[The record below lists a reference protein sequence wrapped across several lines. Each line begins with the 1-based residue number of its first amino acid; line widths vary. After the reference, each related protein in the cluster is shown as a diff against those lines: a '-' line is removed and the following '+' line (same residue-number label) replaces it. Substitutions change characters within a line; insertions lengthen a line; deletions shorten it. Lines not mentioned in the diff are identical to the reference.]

1 MNNNYSFYNWFQK
14 IISICID
21 IFFVGAV
28 LATIYVFTSPFSGW
42 IKYLLFVVGI
52 IGYGVVYYFFR
63 DYVYKYLNILLDK
76 VSKLDKKKMAIII
89 FVTMLITKIIY
100 TMFFN
105 FDATDGGDIEI
116 YNDIAEQ
123 IVNSGN
129 IHSNAISHLY
139 GVALHFALFKFLNI
153 PLHVGLFVFILIG
166 TLANFYS
173 FSNIVGKD
181 KAFLVVML
189 YIIMP
194 STALLS
200 LCPTH
205 EVIFYAYLSL
215 TLFLLN
221 LMIGSNNKY
230 KTILYSFL
238 CIVFVVLGC
247 VVNPGGMLIYIVM
260 ILCVLFTN
268 IDKYKKIMII
278 FTLIMSIL
286 LGNVVNK
293 VLDVDEYVTTM
304 NTYTILIHGSN
315 PNSLGE
321 QVDGYPLKA
330 MRMYIYTRE
339 DLMDFSKQSFMISG
353 RHILFEQ
360 YKYLLLHPV
369 TFIRLIIHKMYILW
383 SGVHY
388 PIELANHYGAMN
400 NVVYYL
406 LLVVNTLIYL
416 LGLTIGLFSRNKQSD
431 KIGISIYKLEFLGV
445 FALTMLCVVLNKYS
459 IYATIFIYLI
469 SFYRMGD
476 RNEE

>member
-63 DYVYKYLNILLDK
+63 DYIYKYLNILLGK

-89 FVTMLITKIIY
+89 FVTMLIMKIIY

-116 YNDIAEQ
+116 YNNVAEQ
-123 IVNSGN
+123 IINTGIVK
-129 IHSNAISHLY
+129 SNAISHLY
-139 GVALHFALFKFLNI
+139 GVALHFVVFKLFNI
-153 PLHVGLFVFILIG
+153 HLHVGLFIFILIG
-166 TLANFYS
+166 TLVNFYS
-173 FSNIVGKD
+173 FSNVIGKD
-181 KAFLVVML
+181 KAFLAVMF

-194 STALLS
+194 STSLLS

-205 EVIFYAYLSL
+205 EVIFYAYISL
-215 TLFLLN
+215 TLLLLIN
-221 LMIGSNNKY
+221 VIKQKDKMRMILISLGLII
-230 KTILYSFL
+230 TI
-238 CIVFVVLGC
+238 CLGC
-247 VVNPGGMLIYIVM
+247 LVNPGGMLVYIIM
-260 ILCVLFTN
+260 GLLVLFTN
-268 IDKYKKIMII
+268 IELNKKALLAGVLILSII
-278 FTLIMSIL
+278 S
-286 LGNVVNK
+286 GNIINK

-315 PNSLGE
+315 PDSLGE
-321 QVDGYPLKA
+321 QVDGYPLKQ
-330 MRMYIYTRE
+330 MRMYIYERK
-339 DLMDFSKQSFMISG
+339 LDFSKNAFMIAG
-353 RHILFEQ
+353 RNVLMRQ
-360 YKYLLLHPV
+360 YKYLLLHPI
-369 TFIRLIIHKMYILW
+369 TFIKMIIHKVYILW

-388 PIELANHYGAMN
+388 PIELTNHFGALSGIL
-400 NVVYYL
+400 YYIL
-406 LLVVNTLIYL
+406 LGINTLIYL
-416 LGLTIGLFSRNKQSD
+416 LILTIGLSPNKD
-431 KIGISIYKLEFLGV
+431 DNDIYDISIYKLEFLGV

-469 SFYRMGD
+469 SFYRIGD
-476 RNEE
+476 RNEG